1 MKINNT
7 TKGVILAQ
15 QALIAVNPW
24 QRMKGLLGE
33 NNLPSGGG
41 LVIKPCNSIHTWL
54 MRFSIDVLF
63 LDKAGRVIKALPDLK
78 PFSLTPL
85 YFNALLA
92 VELPAGVLKLSGTS
106 EGDMVSLEE

>member
-1 MKINNT
+1 M
-7 TKGVILAQ
+7 
-15 QALIAVNPW
+15 
-24 QRMKGLLGE
+24 
-33 NNLPSGGG
+33 
-41 LVIKPCNSIHTWL
+41 IKPCNSIHTWF

-63 LDKAGRVIKALPDLK
+63 LDKAGRVIKALPDLR

-92 VELPAGVLKLSGTS
+92 VELPAGVLKLSGTG